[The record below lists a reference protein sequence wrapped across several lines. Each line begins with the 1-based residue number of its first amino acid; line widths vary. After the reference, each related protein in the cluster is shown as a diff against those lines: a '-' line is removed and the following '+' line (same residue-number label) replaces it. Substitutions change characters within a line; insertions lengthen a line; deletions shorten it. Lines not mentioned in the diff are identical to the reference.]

1 MLNTDFMAY
10 MVLTGDM
17 GFEATRTMGLLEAGC
32 AVMTVTPES
41 YDYCG
46 SAFEPPAK
54 AAGMNTLA

>member
-32 AVMTVTPES
+32 AVAPVTPES

-46 SAFEPPAK
+46 FDFEPPAK
-54 AAGMNTLA
+54 AAGMNILA

>member
-17 GFEATRTMGLLEAGC
+17 GFESTRTMGLLEAGC
-32 AVMTVTPES
+32 AVAPVTPES

-46 SAFEPPAK
+46 FAFEPPAK
-54 AAGMNTLA
+54 AADMNTLA